1 MPLSTVLKEAP
12 TEDLV
17 NALSERFDAQVFIAI
32 KQEDIHLFLNGSSV
46 LCQGLLSH
54 AQSEI
59 LWASFGERS
68 NS

>member
-17 NALSERFDAQVFIAI
+17 NELAQRFDAQVFVSI
-32 KQEDIHLFLNGSSV
+32 KAEDIHLFLNGSSV
-46 LCQGLLSH
+46 ICQGLLAH

-68 NS
+68 NP